1 MKCDPYNTKPCVFRF
16 ALHRSTV
23 FNILICYSILFI
35 CLYFYYIYLF
45 ILDIYGYNT
54 AGKVPFLKITVLLPR
69 FLPASKRLLDKPQK
83 FGRFG
88 ELTFPVFETDVD
100 FEIK

>member
-1 MKCDPYNTKPCVFRF
+1 MLQHFTYLP
-16 ALHRSTV
+16 L
-23 FNILICYSILFI
+23 
-35 CLYFYYIYLF
+35 LYVYIYLLYIYIF

-83 FGRFG
+83 FGHFG

>member
-1 MKCDPYNTKPCVFRF
+1 M
-16 ALHRSTV
+16 
-23 FNILICYSILFI
+23 ILIFLILG
-35 CLYFYYIYLF
+35 L
-45 ILDIYGYNT
+45 YGYNT

-69 FLPASKRLLDKPQK
+69 FLPASRRLLDKPQK